1 MAKIPK
7 KITNEIE
14 SANKVIH
21 DISIVEITNNEL
33 LDQAIQFFDIASD
46 KLKELE
52 AKQKD
57 ILDPLRLGINNIKAL
72 FEQPINNLSGIIKEL
87 KPKIQAYLASQKEN
101 IPDQDV
107 NRIQEIQL
115 LLSSKDLLDLE
126 IQDLVIEQQNL
137 VNKTKDLSETHK
149 DVISVR
155 KLWKFK
161 VTRIEDI
168 PLQFMTT
175 NDVFINKFIRETQGS
190 MEVPGIEIYQE
201 EIITKARS

>member
-126 IQDLVIEQQNL
+126 IQDLVIERQNL
-137 VNKTKDLSETHK
+137 VNKTKNLSETHK